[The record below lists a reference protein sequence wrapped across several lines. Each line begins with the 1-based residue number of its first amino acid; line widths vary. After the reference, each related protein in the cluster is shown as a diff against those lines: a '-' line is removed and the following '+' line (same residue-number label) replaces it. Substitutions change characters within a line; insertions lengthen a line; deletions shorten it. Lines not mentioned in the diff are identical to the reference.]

1 MEQTFEELFESSQY
15 NQNIKPGQ
23 IIEANVINITADHA
37 VLSAGLKSES
47 FVNINQF
54 KDSDGEIEVNI
65 GDKVKVVIEEIEDGE
80 GQTKLSR
87 QKAKNEAT
95 WSKLI
100 SATETG
106 EIITGLIQNR
116 IKGGFMVLIDDV
128 TAFLPGS
135 LVDVRPVRET
145 QYLEG
150 TVSEFKVVKADKS
163 SNNIVVS
170 RKAALLGDSEENR
183 GEMLSK
189 LNEGDV
195 VEGIIKNLT
204 DYGAFIDLGGLD
216 GLLHIT
222 DISWKKIK
230 HPSELLN
237 IAEKIQVKIISIDNE
252 KNRVSLGL
260 KQLEDDPWEDLI
272 KNYEIGMRAACTIS
286 NITDYGLFM
295 EIEDGIEGLVHV
307 SEMDWTNNNP
317 NPHKIANV
325 GDQVEV
331 MILGIDNE
339 KRRVS
344 LGIKQCLPNPWTD
357 FANEYK
363 ENQKIKGTIKS
374 ITDFGIFVELNGGID
389 GLVHISDVSWEND
402 EDIDLSAYKKSD
414 EIETMILAIDSN
426 KQRISLGI
434 KQLDNDPFQ
443 EYLTNHPKNSTVTGV
458 ITEVDE
464 RNALVTLAEK
474 VNGLLNISEVSRD
487 KVEDMRSSFRPND
500 EIEAKIVGY
509 DKKNRTIKLSI
520 KAKEETEE
528 KEALETYKK
537 DEKENISKT
546 SLGDLLKSKF
556 VKDKD

>member
-1 MEQTFEELFESSQY
+1 MEQTFEQLFESSQY

-54 KDSDGEIEVNI
+54 KNSDGDVEVSV

-80 GQTKLSR
+80 GQTRLSR

-95 WSKLI
+95 WAKLI
-100 SATETG
+100 SASETG

-116 IKGGFMVLIDDV
+116 IKGGFMVLIDDI

-135 LVDVRPVRET
+135 LVDIRPVRET

-150 TVSEFKVVKADKS
+150 TTSEFKVVKAEKS
-163 SNNIVVS
+163 SSNIVVS

-183 GEMLSK
+183 GEMLAK

-230 HPSELLN
+230 HPSEVLN
-237 IAEKIQVKIISIDNE
+237 IAEKIKVKIISIDNE
-252 KNRVSLGL
+252 KSRVSLGL

-272 KNYEIGMRAACTIS
+272 KNYEIGMKAACTIS

-295 EIEDGIEGLVHV
+295 EIDDGIEGLVHV
-307 SEMDWTNNNP
+307 SEIDWTNNNP
-317 NPHKIANV
+317 NPHKIANI
-325 GDQVEV
+325 GEQIEV
-331 MILGIDNE
+331 MILGIDKD

-344 LGIKQCLPNPWTD
+344 LGIKQCLPNPWVD
-357 FANEYK
+357 FAEKHNES
-363 ENQKIKGTIKS
+363 EIIKGKIKS
-374 ITDFGIFVELNGGID
+374 ITDFGIFVELDGNID
-389 GLVHISDVSWEND
+389 GLIHISDVSWESD
-402 EDIDLSAYKKSD
+402 ENVDLSSYKKSD
-414 EIETMILAIDSN
+414 DIESIILAIDPN

-434 KQLDNDPFQ
+434 KQLDSDPFQ
-443 EYLTNHPKNSTVTGV
+443 DYLNNNPKYTTVKGV
-458 ITEVDE
+458 IAEVDE
-464 RNALVTLAEK
+464 RNALVNLADK
-474 VNGLLNISEVSRD
+474 VNGLLNVSEVSRD

-500 EIEAKIVGY
+500 EVEAKIIGF
-509 DKKNRTIKLSI
+509 DRKNRTIKLSI
-520 KAKEETEE
+520 KAREETEE
-528 KEALETYKK
+528 KEALETYQK

-556 VKDKD
+556 TKGKD

>member
-54 KDSDGEIEVNI
+54 KSSDGELEVNI

-80 GQTKLSR
+80 GQTRLSR

-95 WSKLI
+95 WAKLI
-100 SATETG
+100 SATESG

-150 TVSEFKVVKADKS
+150 TASEFKVVKADKT

-260 KQLEDDPWEDLI
+260 KQLEDDPWDDLI
-272 KNYEIGMRAACTIS
+272 KNYEIGMKAACTIS

-295 EIEDGIEGLVHV
+295 EIDDGIEGLVHV
-307 SEMDWTNNNP
+307 SEIDWTNNNP

-331 MILGIDNE
+331 MILGIDKE

-357 FANEYK
+357 FADQHK
-363 ENQKIKGTIKS
+363 ENQTIKGKIKS

-389 GLVHISDVSWEND
+389 GLVHISDVSWESD

-443 EYLTNHPKNSTVTGV
+443 EYLANHPKNSTVTGV
-458 ITEVDE
+458 ISEVDE
-464 RNALVTLAEK
+464 RNALVSLAEK

-556 VKDKD
+556 IKDKD

>member
-1 MEQTFEELFESSQY
+1 MEQTFEELFENSQY

-54 KDSDGEIEVNI
+54 KSSDGELEVNI

-80 GQTKLSR
+80 GQTRLSR

-95 WSKLI
+95 WAKLI
-100 SATETG
+100 SATESG

-150 TVSEFKVVKADKS
+150 TTSEFKVVKADKT

-260 KQLEDDPWEDLI
+260 KQLEDDPWDDLI
-272 KNYEIGMRAACTIS
+272 KNYEIGMKAACTIS

-295 EIEDGIEGLVHV
+295 EIDDGIEGLVHV
-307 SEMDWTNNNP
+307 SEIDWTNNNP
-317 NPHKIANV
+317 NPHKLANV

-331 MILGIDNE
+331 MILGIDKE

-357 FANEYK
+357 FADQHK
-363 ENQKIKGTIKS
+363 ENQTIKGKIKS

-389 GLVHISDVSWEND
+389 GLVHISDVSWESD

-443 EYLTNHPKNSTVTGV
+443 EYLANHPKNSTVTGV
-458 ITEVDE
+458 ISEVDE
-464 RNALVTLAEK
+464 RNALVSLAEK

-556 VKDKD
+556 VNDKD

>member
-23 IIEANVINITADHA
+23 IIEANVINITSDHA

-54 KDSDGEIEVNI
+54 KDNDGEVEISI
-65 GDKVKVVIEEIEDGE
+65 GDKVNVVIEEIEDGE

-95 WSKLI
+95 WAKLI
-100 SATETG
+100 SATDTG
-106 EIITGLIQNR
+106 EIVTGKIQNR
-116 IKGGFMVLIDDV
+116 IKGGFMVMIDDI

-150 TVSEFKVVKADKS
+150 TVSEFKVVKADKN

-170 RKAALLGDSEENR
+170 RKAALLGDSEENK

-230 HPSELLN
+230 HPSERLN
-237 IAEKIQVKIISIDNE
+237 VAEKIQVKIISIDNE

-260 KQLEDDPWEDLI
+260 KQLEDDPWDDLI
-272 KNYEIGMRAACTIS
+272 RNYEIGMKAACTIS

-295 EIEDGIEGLVHV
+295 EIDDGIEGLVHV
-307 SEMDWTNNNP
+307 SEIDWTNNNP

-331 MILGIDNE
+331 MILSIDKE

-344 LGIKQCLPNPWTD
+344 LGIKQCADNPWTS
-357 FANEYK
+357 FAESHNEN
-363 ENQKIKGTIKS
+363 ENIKGKIKS
-374 ITDFGIFVELNGGID
+374 ITDFGIFVELDGGID
-389 GLVHISDVSWEND
+389 GLVHISDVSWEGD
-402 EDIDLSAYKKSD
+402 ENIDLSTYKKSD
-414 EIETMILAIDSN
+414 EVETVILSIDSN

-443 EYLTNHPKNSTVTGV
+443 NYLSKNPKNATVKG
-458 ITEVDE
+458 IISEVDE
-464 RNALVTLAEK
+464 RNALVSLAEK

-487 KVEDMRSSFRPND
+487 KVVDMRSSFRPND
-500 EIEAKIVGY
+500 EIEAKIVGF

-556 VKDKD
+556 IKDKD

>member
-1 MEQTFEELFESSQY
+1 MEQTFEELFENSQY

-54 KDSDGEIEVNI
+54 KSSDGELEVNI

-80 GQTKLSR
+80 GQTRLSR

-95 WSKLI
+95 WAKLI
-100 SATETG
+100 SATESG

-150 TVSEFKVVKADKS
+150 TTSEFKVVKADKT

-260 KQLEDDPWEDLI
+260 KQLEDDPWDDLI
-272 KNYEIGMRAACTIS
+272 KNYEIGMKAACTIS

-295 EIEDGIEGLVHV
+295 EIDDGIEGLVHV
-307 SEMDWTNNNP
+307 SEIDWTNNNP
-317 NPHKIANV
+317 NPHKLANV

-331 MILGIDNE
+331 MILGIDKE

-357 FANEYK
+357 FADQHK
-363 ENQKIKGTIKS
+363 ENQTIKGKIKS

-389 GLVHISDVSWEND
+389 GLVHISDVSWESD
-402 EDIDLSAYKKSD
+402 EDIDLSSYKKSD

-443 EYLTNHPKNSTVTGV
+443 EYLANHPKNSTVTGV
-458 ITEVDE
+458 ISEVDE
-464 RNALVTLAEK
+464 RNALVSLAEK

>member
-65 GDKVKVVIEEIEDGE
+65 GDTVKVVIEEIEDGE

-331 MILGIDNE
+331 MILGIDKE

-363 ENQKIKGTIKS
+363 ENQKINGTIKS

-487 KVEDMRSSFRPND
+487 KVDDMRSSFRPND

>member
-54 KDSDGEIEVNI
+54 KSSDGELEVNI

-80 GQTKLSR
+80 GQTRLSR

-95 WSKLI
+95 WAKLI
-100 SATETG
+100 SATESG

-150 TVSEFKVVKADKS
+150 TTSEFKVVKADKT

-260 KQLEDDPWEDLI
+260 KQLEDDPWDDLI
-272 KNYEIGMRAACTIS
+272 KNYEIGMKAACTIS

-295 EIEDGIEGLVHV
+295 EIDDGIEGLVHV
-307 SEMDWTNNNP
+307 SEIDWTNNNP

-325 GDQVEV
+325 GDQIEV
-331 MILGIDNE
+331 MILGIDKE

-357 FANEYK
+357 FADQHK
-363 ENQKIKGTIKS
+363 ENQTIKGKIKS

-389 GLVHISDVSWEND
+389 GLVHISDVSWESD

-443 EYLTNHPKNSTVTGV
+443 EYLANHPKNSTVTGV
-458 ITEVDE
+458 ISEVDE
-464 RNALVTLAEK
+464 RNALVSLAEK

>member
-1 MEQTFEELFESSQY
+1 MEQTFEELFENSQY

-37 VLSAGLKSES
+37 ILSAGLKSES

-54 KDSDGEIEVNI
+54 KNSDGEVEVSI

-100 SATETG
+100 SATESG

-135 LVDVRPVRET
+135 LVDIRPVRET

-150 TVSEFKVVKADKS
+150 TTSEFKIVKADKA

-183 GEMLSK
+183 GEILSK

-195 VEGIIKNLT
+195 VDGIIKNLT

-237 IAEKIQVKIISIDNE
+237 IADKIKVKIISIDNE

-272 KNYEIGMRAACTIS
+272 KNYEIGMKAACTIS

-295 EIEDGIEGLVHV
+295 EIDDGIEGLVHV
-307 SEMDWTNNNP
+307 SEIDWTNNNP
-317 NPHKIANV
+317 NPHKIANI
-325 GDQVEV
+325 GDQIEV
-331 MILGIDNE
+331 MILGIDKD

-344 LGIKQCLPNPWTD
+344 LGIKQCLPNPWID
-357 FANEYK
+357 FSEQHSENET
-363 ENQKIKGTIKS
+363 IKGKIKS
-374 ITDFGIFVELNGGID
+374 ITDFGVFVELDGGID
-389 GLVHISDVSWEND
+389 GLIHISDVSWEND
-402 EDIDLSAYKKSD
+402 EDIDLSAYKKLD
-414 EIETMILAIDSN
+414 EIEAMILSIDPN

-443 EYLTNHPKNSTVTGV
+443 EYLSNHPKNSTVTGV

-464 RNALVTLAEK
+464 RNALVGLAEK

-537 DEKENISKT
+537 DEKESISKT

>member
-54 KDSDGEIEVNI
+54 KSSDGELEVNI

-80 GQTKLSR
+80 GQTRLSR

-95 WSKLI
+95 WAKLI
-100 SATETG
+100 SATESG

-150 TVSEFKVVKADKS
+150 TTSEFKVVKADKT

-260 KQLEDDPWEDLI
+260 KQLEDDPWDDLI
-272 KNYEIGMRAACTIS
+272 KNYEIGMKAACTIS

-295 EIEDGIEGLVHV
+295 EIDDGIEGLVHV
-307 SEMDWTNNNP
+307 SEIDWTNNNP

-331 MILGIDNE
+331 MILSIDKE

-344 LGIKQCLPNPWTD
+344 LGIKQCLPNPGTD
-357 FANEYK
+357 FADQHK
-363 ENQKIKGTIKS
+363 ENQTIKGKIKS

-389 GLVHISDVSWEND
+389 GLVHISDVSWESD

-458 ITEVDE
+458 ISEVDE
-464 RNALVTLAEK
+464 RNALVSLAEK

>member
-1 MEQTFEELFESSQY
+1 MEQTFEELFENSQY

-54 KDSDGEIEVNI
+54 KSSDGELEVNI

-80 GQTKLSR
+80 GQTRLSR

-95 WSKLI
+95 WAKLI
-100 SATETG
+100 SATESG

-150 TVSEFKVVKADKS
+150 TASEFKVVKADKT

-260 KQLEDDPWEDLI
+260 KQLEDDPWDDLI
-272 KNYEIGMRAACTIS
+272 KNYEIGMKAACTIS
-286 NITDYGLFM
+286 NITDYGLFL
-295 EIEDGIEGLVHV
+295 EIDDGIEGLVHV
-307 SEMDWTNNNP
+307 SEIDWTNNNP

-325 GDQVEV
+325 GDQIEV
-331 MILGIDNE
+331 MILGIDKE

-357 FANEYK
+357 FADQHK
-363 ENQKIKGTIKS
+363 ENQTIKGQIKS
-374 ITDFGIFVELNGGID
+374 ITDFGIFVELSGGID
-389 GLVHISDVSWEND
+389 GLVHISDVSWESD

-434 KQLDNDPFQ
+434 KQLDSDPFQ
-443 EYLTNHPKNSTVTGV
+443 EYLAKHPKNSTVTGV
-458 ITEVDE
+458 ISEVDE
-464 RNALVTLAEK
+464 RNALVSLAEK

-528 KEALETYKK
+528 KEALATYKK

-556 VKDKD
+556 IKDKD

>member
-65 GDKVKVVIEEIEDGE
+65 GDTVKVVIEEIEDGE

-135 LVDVRPVRET
+135 LVDIRPVRET

-260 KQLEDDPWEDLI
+260 KQLEEDPWEDLI
-272 KNYEIGMRAACTIS
+272 KNYEIGMKASCKIS

-295 EIEDGIEGLVHV
+295 EIDDGIEGLVHV
-307 SEMDWTNNNP
+307 SEIDWTNNNP

-331 MILGIDNE
+331 MILGIDKE

-357 FANEYK
+357 FADQHK
-363 ENQKIKGTIKS
+363 ENQTIKGKIKS
-374 ITDFGIFVELNGGID
+374 ITDFGIFVGLNGGID
-389 GLVHISDVSWEND
+389 GLVHISDVSWESD

-443 EYLTNHPKNSTVTGV
+443 EYLTSHPKNSTVKGV

-487 KVEDMRSSFRPND
+487 KVEDMRSSFRPKD

>member
-170 RKAALLGDSEENR
+170 RKAALLGDSEDNR

-325 GDQVEV
+325 GDEVEV
-331 MILGIDNE
+331 MILGIDKE

-363 ENQKIKGTIKS
+363 ENQKIKGIIKS

-443 EYLTNHPKNSTVTGV
+443 EYLTDHPKNSTVSGV

-487 KVEDMRSSFRPND
+487 KVDDMRSSFRPND

>member
-1 MEQTFEELFESSQY
+1 MEQTFEELFENSQY

-54 KDSDGEIEVNI
+54 KSSDGELEVNI

-80 GQTKLSR
+80 GQTRLSR

-95 WSKLI
+95 WAKLI
-100 SATETG
+100 SATESG

-150 TVSEFKVVKADKS
+150 TASEFKVVKADKT

-260 KQLEDDPWEDLI
+260 KQLEDDPWDDLI
-272 KNYEIGMRAACTIS
+272 KNYEIGMKAACTIS

-295 EIEDGIEGLVHV
+295 EIDDGIEGLVHV
-307 SEMDWTNNNP
+307 SEIDWTNNNP

-325 GDQVEV
+325 GDQIEV
-331 MILGIDNE
+331 MILGIDKE

-357 FANEYK
+357 FADQHK
-363 ENQKIKGTIKS
+363 ENQTIKGKIKS

-389 GLVHISDVSWEND
+389 GLVHISDVSWESD

-443 EYLTNHPKNSTVTGV
+443 EYLANHPKNSTVTGV
-458 ITEVDE
+458 ISEVDE
-464 RNALVTLAEK
+464 RNALVSLAEK

>member
-54 KDSDGEIEVNI
+54 KSSDGELEVNI

-80 GQTKLSR
+80 GQTRLSR

-95 WSKLI
+95 WAKLI
-100 SATETG
+100 SATESG

-150 TVSEFKVVKADKS
+150 TTSEFKVVKADKT

-252 KNRVSLGL
+252 KSRVSLGL
-260 KQLEDDPWEDLI
+260 KQLEDDPWDDLI
-272 KNYEIGMRAACTIS
+272 KNYEIGMKAACTIS

-295 EIEDGIEGLVHV
+295 EIDDGIEGLVHV
-307 SEMDWTNNNP
+307 SEIDWTNNNP
-317 NPHKIANV
+317 NPHKLANV

-331 MILGIDNE
+331 MILGIDKE

-357 FANEYK
+357 FADQHK
-363 ENQKIKGTIKS
+363 ENQTIKGKIKS

-389 GLVHISDVSWEND
+389 GLVHISDVSWESD

-443 EYLTNHPKNSTVTGV
+443 EYLANHPKNSTVTGV
-458 ITEVDE
+458 ISEVDE
-464 RNALVTLAEK
+464 RNALVSLAEK

>member
-325 GDQVEV
+325 GDEVEV
-331 MILGIDNE
+331 MILGIDKE

>member
-1 MEQTFEELFESSQY
+1 MEQTFEELFENSQY

-54 KDSDGEIEVNI
+54 KSSDGELEVNI

-80 GQTKLSR
+80 GQTRLSR

-95 WSKLI
+95 WAKLI
-100 SATETG
+100 SATESG

-150 TVSEFKVVKADKS
+150 TTSEFKVVKADKT

-260 KQLEDDPWEDLI
+260 KQLEDDPWDDLI
-272 KNYEIGMRAACTIS
+272 KNYEIGMKAACTIS

-295 EIEDGIEGLVHV
+295 EIDDGIEGLVHV
-307 SEMDWTNNNP
+307 SEIDWTNNNP
-317 NPHKIANV
+317 NPHKLANV

-331 MILGIDNE
+331 MILGIDKE

-357 FANEYK
+357 FADQHK
-363 ENQKIKGTIKS
+363 ENQTIKGKIKS

-389 GLVHISDVSWEND
+389 GLVHISDVSWESD

-443 EYLTNHPKNSTVTGV
+443 EYLANYPKNSTVTGV
-458 ITEVDE
+458 ISEVDE
-464 RNALVTLAEK
+464 RNALVSLAEK

>member
-65 GDKVKVVIEEIEDGE
+65 GDTVKVVIEEIEDGE

-325 GDQVEV
+325 GDEVEV
-331 MILGIDNE
+331 MILGIDKE

>member
-23 IIEANVINITADHA
+23 IIDANVINITPDHA

-54 KDSDGEIEVNI
+54 KNSDGEVEISI

-80 GQTKLSR
+80 GQTRLSR

-95 WSKLI
+95 WNKLI
-100 SATETG
+100 SATESG
-106 EIITGLIQNR
+106 EIVTGLIQNR
-116 IKGGFMVLIDDV
+116 IKGGFMVLIDDI

-135 LVDVRPVRET
+135 LVDIRPVRET

-150 TVSEFKVVKADKS
+150 TTSEFKVVKADKT

-237 IAEKIQVKIISIDNE
+237 IAEKIKVKIISIDNE

-272 KNYEIGMRAACTIS
+272 KNYEIGMKASCTIS

-295 EIEDGIEGLVHV
+295 EIDDGIEGLVHV
-307 SEMDWTNNNP
+307 SEIDWTNNNP

-325 GDQVEV
+325 GDQIEV
-331 MILGIDNE
+331 MILGIEKE

-344 LGIKQCLPNPWTD
+344 LGIKQCLPNPWAD
-357 FANEYK
+357 FSDRYNEN
-363 ENQKIKGTIKS
+363 EKINGKIKS
-374 ITDFGIFVELNGGID
+374 ITDFGIFVELDGGID
-389 GLVHISDVSWEND
+389 GLIHISDISWESD
-402 EDIDLSAYKKSD
+402 ENIDLSTYKKSD
-414 EIETMILAIDSN
+414 EIEAMILSIDPK

-443 EYLTNHPKNSTVTGV
+443 DYITKNTKNSTVKG
-458 ITEVDE
+458 IISEVDE
-464 RNALVTLAEK
+464 RNALVSLADK

-487 KVEDMRSSFRPND
+487 KVDDMRSSFRPND
-500 EIEAKIVGY
+500 EIEAKIIGY

-537 DEKENISKT
+537 DEKESISKT

-556 VKDKD
+556 VKGED

>member
-65 GDKVKVVIEEIEDGE
+65 GDTVKVVIEEIEDGE

-331 MILGIDNE
+331 MILGIDKE

-443 EYLTNHPKNSTVTGV
+443 EYLANHPKNSTVTGV

>member
-1 MEQTFEELFESSQY
+1 MEQTFEQLFESSQY

-54 KDSDGEIEVNI
+54 KNSDGDVEVSV

-80 GQTKLSR
+80 GQTRLSR

-95 WSKLI
+95 WAKLI
-100 SATETG
+100 SASETG

-116 IKGGFMVLIDDV
+116 IKGGFMVLIDDI

-135 LVDVRPVRET
+135 LVDIRPVRET

-150 TVSEFKVVKADKS
+150 TSSEFKVVKAEKS
-163 SNNIVVS
+163 SSNIVVS

-183 GEMLSK
+183 GEMLAK

-230 HPSELLN
+230 HPSEVLN
-237 IAEKIQVKIISIDNE
+237 IAEKIKVKIISIDNE
-252 KNRVSLGL
+252 KSRVSLGL

-272 KNYEIGMRAACTIS
+272 KNYEIGMKAACTIS

-295 EIEDGIEGLVHV
+295 EIDDGIEGLVHV
-307 SEMDWTNNNP
+307 SEIDWTNNNP
-317 NPHKIANV
+317 NPHKIANI
-325 GDQVEV
+325 GEQIEV
-331 MILGIDNE
+331 MILGIDKD

-344 LGIKQCLPNPWTD
+344 LGIKQCLPNPWVD
-357 FANEYK
+357 FAEKHNES
-363 ENQKIKGTIKS
+363 EIIKGKIKS
-374 ITDFGIFVELNGGID
+374 ITDFGIFVELDGNID
-389 GLVHISDVSWEND
+389 GLIHISDVSWESD
-402 EDIDLSAYKKSD
+402 ENIDLSSYKKSD
-414 EIETMILAIDSN
+414 EIESIILSIDPK

-434 KQLDNDPFQ
+434 KQLDSDPFQ
-443 EYLTNHPKNSTVTGV
+443 DYLNNNPKYTTVKGV
-458 ITEVDE
+458 IAEVDE
-464 RNALVTLAEK
+464 RNALVNLADK
-474 VNGLLNISEVSRD
+474 VNGLLNVSEVSRD

-500 EIEAKIVGY
+500 EVEAKIIGF
-509 DKKNRTIKLSI
+509 DRKNRTIKLSI

-528 KEALETYKK
+528 KEALETYQK

-556 VKDKD
+556 TKGED

>member
-15 NQNIKPGQ
+15 NQSIKPGQ

-54 KDSDGEIEVNI
+54 KNTDGEVEVSI
-65 GDKVKVVIEEIEDGE
+65 GDKVSVVIEEIEDGE

-87 QKAKNEAT
+87 QKAKNEET
-95 WSKLI
+95 WAKLI
-100 SATETG
+100 SAMDTG
-106 EIITGLIQNR
+106 EIVNGLIQNR
-116 IKGGFMVLIDDV
+116 IKGGFMVLVDDI

-135 LVDVRPVRET
+135 LVDIRPVRET

-150 TVSEFKVVKADKS
+150 TTSEFKVVKADKA

-183 GEMLSK
+183 GEILSK

-272 KNYEIGMRAACTIS
+272 KNYEIGMKAGCKIS

-295 EIEDGIEGLVHV
+295 EIDDGIEGLVHV
-307 SEMDWTNNNP
+307 SEIDWTNNNP
-317 NPHKIANV
+317 NPHRVANI
-325 GDQVEV
+325 GDQIEV
-331 MILGIDNE
+331 MILGIDKE

-344 LGIKQCLPNPWTD
+344 LGIKQCLPNPWID
-357 FANEYK
+357 FAEKHNEN
-363 ENQKIKGTIKS
+363 EQIKGKIKS
-374 ITDFGIFVELNGGID
+374 ITDFGIFVELDGGID
-389 GLVHISDVSWEND
+389 GLVHISDVSWESD
-402 EDIDLSAYKKSD
+402 EDIDLSAYNKSD
-414 EIETMILAIDSN
+414 EIETMILSIDSS

-443 EYLTNHPKNSTVTGV
+443 EYLSNNPKNTTVKGY
-458 ITEVDE
+458 ISEVDE
-464 RNALVTLAEK
+464 RNALVSLAEK

-487 KVEDMRSSFRPND
+487 KVDDMRSSFRPDD
-500 EIEAKIVGY
+500 EIEAKIVGF

-556 VKDKD
+556 TKDKD

>member
-260 KQLEDDPWEDLI
+260 KQLEDDPWEELI

-331 MILGIDNE
+331 MILGIDKE

-363 ENQKIKGTIKS
+363 ENQKINGTIKS

-443 EYLTNHPKNSTVTGV
+443 DYLTNHPKNSTVTGV

-487 KVEDMRSSFRPND
+487 KVDDMRSSFRPND

>member
-1 MEQTFEELFESSQY
+1 MEQTFEELFESTQY
-15 NQNIKPGQ
+15 NQNIKRGQ
-23 IIEANVINITADHA
+23 IIEANVINITDDHA

-54 KDSDGEIEVNI
+54 KNSEGEVEVSI

-95 WSKLI
+95 WAKLV
-100 SATETG
+100 SASETG
-106 EIITGLIQNR
+106 EIVTGLIQNR
-116 IKGGFMVLIDDV
+116 IKGGFMVLIEDV

-135 LVDVRPVRET
+135 LVDIRPVRET

-150 TVSEFKVVKADKS
+150 TTSEFKVVKADKTTS
-163 SNNIVVS
+163 NIVVS

-195 VEGIIKNLT
+195 VDGIIKNLT

-260 KQLEDDPWEDLI
+260 KQLEDDPWDDLI
-272 KNYEIGMRAACTIS
+272 KNYEIGMKATCKIS

-295 EIEDGIEGLVHV
+295 EIDDGIEGLVHV
-307 SEMDWTNNNP
+307 SEIDWTNNNP

-331 MILGIDNE
+331 MILGIDKE

-344 LGIKQCLPNPWTD
+344 LGIKQCHPNPWTD
-357 FANEYK
+357 FAEKHSENET
-363 ENQKIKGTIKS
+363 IKGKIKS
-374 ITDFGIFVELNGGID
+374 ITDFGIFVELDGGID
-389 GLVHISDVSWEND
+389 GLVHISDVSWDND
-402 EDIDLSAYKKSD
+402 EDIELSTYKKSD
-414 EIETMILAIDSN
+414 EIETTILAIDSN

-443 EYLTNHPKNSTVTGV
+443 EYLAKHPKNSTVSGV
-458 ITEVDE
+458 ISEIDE
-464 RNALVTLAEK
+464 RNALVSLSEK

-487 KVEDMRSSFRPND
+487 KVDDMRSTFRPND

-520 KAKEETEE
+520 KAKEEIEE
-528 KEALETYKK
+528 KEALESYKK

>member
-331 MILGIDNE
+331 MILGIDKE

-363 ENQKIKGTIKS
+363 ENQKINGTIKS

-556 VKDKD
+556 VKDKE